1 MRICEIIEGFT
12 TTWGRNKGGI
22 VRRYRCTDGP
32 KKGRVVA
39 KPQTCTSRT
48 SARKSNTLKRTRAL
62 KGRGQQVRKSWRQ
75 KRPNSIRLQRL
86 NRVRHRPRI
95 RSTTRRR
102 IRRR

>member
-1 MRICEIIEGFT
+1 MFIREITEGFI

-48 SARKSNTLKRTRAL
+48 NSQKSNTLKRTRAM
-62 KGRGQQVRKSWRQ
+62 KGRGQQVKRSWRQ
-75 KRPNSIRLQRL
+75 RRPNSVRLKRFNKNRARSIR
-86 NRVRHRPRI
+86 
-95 RSTTRRR
+95 RSGTRRR
-102 IRRR
+102 IRR